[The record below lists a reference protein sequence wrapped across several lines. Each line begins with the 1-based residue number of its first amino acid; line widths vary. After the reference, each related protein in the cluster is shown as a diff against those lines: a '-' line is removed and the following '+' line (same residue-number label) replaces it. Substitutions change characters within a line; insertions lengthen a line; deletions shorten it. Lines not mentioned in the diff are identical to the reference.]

1 MNDIGEIV
9 LLDLLA
15 GAFIVGAILVRS
27 WFGRIGVP
35 SLVGFLI
42 VGFSLRLANDN
53 WMFISEQGSVAIEFL
68 ASIGVFVLLF
78 RVGLESDLHG
88 LLDKLPRATPIWIG
102 NVVLSGIPAYL
113 VSFYLLSL
121 ANIPSLFIAAAL
133 TATSVAVSAEVWR
146 EADALRSPNGETFVD
161 VAELDD
167 LSGVALMALLIAVA
181 PVLRNGD
188 NGASLAAV
196 ATASIILLMKAAGF
210 VALLYLVARYG
221 KRYISQILKKTGAPD
236 SILFIAGT
244 GLLISALASVFGFS
258 IAIGGFFAGVIFS
271 RDPDAVKLETS
282 FLPLHALFAPFFF
295 VAIGLKIDP
304 GSLAS
309 ALSLGGVLLVVA
321 VLGKVI
327 GAGWPALMTT
337 GYAGATLIG
346 ISMVPRAEIA
356 MVIAQQGSELGD
368 WAMPAEVYS
377 SLAMISVVTC
387 ILSPIG
393 IRWMIRKYPQSLG

>member
-1 MNDIGEIV
+1 MSEIGEIV
-9 LLDLLA
+9 WLDLLA
-15 GAFIVGAILVRS
+15 GTFIVVAILVRS
-27 WFGRIGVP
+27 WFTRIGVP
-35 SLVGFLI
+35 SLVGFL
-42 VGFSLRLANDN
+42 VLGFLLRLANDH
-53 WMFISEQGSVAIEFL
+53 WSFLSQQGFLGIDFL

-78 RVGLESDLHG
+78 RVGLESDLQG
-88 LLDKLPRATPIWIG
+88 LLKKLPQATPIWIG

-113 VSFYLLSL
+113 VSFYLLDL

-146 EADALRSPNGETFVD
+146 EANALGSANGETFVD

-167 LSGVALMALLIAVA
+167 LSGVALMALLLGVA

-188 NGASLAAV
+188 DAASLAAV
-196 ATASIILLMKAAGF
+196 AMASIILMLKAGGF

-221 KRYISQILKKTGAPD
+221 EHYISRTLKKTGAPD
-236 SILFIAGT
+236 SILFIAGV

-258 IAIGGFFAGVIFS
+258 MAIGGFFAGVIFG

-295 VAIGLKIDP
+295 IAIGLRIDP

-321 VLGKVI
+321 ILGKVI

-337 GYAGATLIG
+337 GYAGAALIG

-356 MVIAQQGSELGD
+356 MVIAQQGSDLGE
-368 WAMPAEVYS
+368 WAMPAEVFS

-387 ILSPIG
+387 ILSPLG
-393 IRWMIRKYPQSLG
+393 IRWIIAKFPQSLE